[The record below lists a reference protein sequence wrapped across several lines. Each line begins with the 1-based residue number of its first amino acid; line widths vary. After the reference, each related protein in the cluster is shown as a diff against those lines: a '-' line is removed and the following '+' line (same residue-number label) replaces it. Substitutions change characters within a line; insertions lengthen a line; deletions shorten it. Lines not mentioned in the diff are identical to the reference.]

1 MIAQHAYAVLT
12 RDIPEHGLL
21 AGDVGVVIHI
31 HRKPGAD
38 TPDGYM
44 LEMFSLDGVSLDE
57 VSVTADAVRPALETD
72 RLHARTVAA
81 E

>member
-1 MIAQHAYAVLT
+1 MIAEHAYAVLT
-12 RDIPEHGLL
+12 RDIPEHGLQ

-31 HRKPGAD
+31 HRKPGAE

-44 LEMFSLDGVSLDE
+44 LEMFTVSGVSLNE

-72 RLHARTVAA
+72 RLHARAVAA

>member
-1 MIAQHAYAVLT
+1 MIAEHAYAVLT
-12 RDIPEHGLL
+12 RDIPERGLQ

-31 HRKPGAD
+31 HRKPGAEA
-38 TPDGYM
+38 PDGYM
-44 LEMFSLDGVSLDE
+44 LEMFTVDGVSLDE
-57 VSVTADAVRPALETD
+57 VSVTADAVRPALATD